1 MKLWATYQ
9 ELKKKSLEL
18 LSKGFLDDYFET
30 LITLSKLEKRLTHL
44 QYLN

>member
-1 MKLWATYQ
+1 MKLFATYQ
-9 ELKKKSLEL
+9 KLKRKSLEL

-30 LITLSKLEKRLTHL
+30 LMQIAKLEKQMQQM